1 MAQQPSLL
9 LRAALV
15 YARLGWRVLPLHTQ
29 NSSGACTCKLGIKC
43 PRLAKHPRIREW
55 ETRATTDP
63 ATINEWWDR
72 WPTANV
78 GIATGL
84 ESGIIVVDIDGNSG
98 QLHAT
103 MDRLPETR
111 ISRTGSGGYHL
122 VFASPGQPVVCA
134 VGLQDGVDI
143 RGDGGYIVAP
153 PSIHKSGKP
162 YKWEDWRT
170 PIASLPRAFF
180 RAKQEAPQEAP
191 APPRKPLSP
200 DRPEASPRYA
210 QMALASECSTL
221 AGMPEKSGRN
231 HRLNR
236 AAFKMA
242 RFILA
247 GSITETEVKS
257 ALLEAAARAGLD
269 EAESIPTVESGL
281 RGGQRKFAAM

>member
-1 MAQQPSLL
+1 MPQQPPLL
-9 LRAALV
+9 LRAALT
-15 YARLGWRVLPLHTQ
+15 YARRGWRTLPLHTL

-84 ESGIIVVDIDGNSG
+84 ESGIIVVDIDGSTPN
-98 QLHAT
+98 LWEI
-103 MDRLPETR
+103 RENLPTTLTA
-111 ISRTGSGGYHL
+111 RTGSGGYHL
-122 VFASPGQPVVCA
+122 IFSSPGKTVACA
-134 VGLQDGVDI
+134 VAALPGIDI

-153 PSIHKSGKP
+153 PSRHKSGQP
-162 YKWEDWRT
+162 YKWEDWHI
-170 PIASLPRAFF
+170 PVASLPRGLF
-180 RAKQEAPQEAP
+180 KPNQESPQEAP

-242 RFILA
+242 RFVLA

-257 ALLEAAARAGLD
+257 ALLDAAAKAGLH
-269 EAESIPTVESGL
+269 ESESVPTVESGL
-281 RGGQRKFAAM
+281 RGGQRKFAQM